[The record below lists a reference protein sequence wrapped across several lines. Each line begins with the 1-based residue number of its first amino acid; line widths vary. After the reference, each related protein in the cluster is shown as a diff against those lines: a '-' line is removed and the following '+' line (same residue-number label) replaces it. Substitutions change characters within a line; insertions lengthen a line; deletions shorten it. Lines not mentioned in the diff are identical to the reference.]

1 MAASN
6 VPLRNIV
13 GAQFRANPGYQLVV
27 FDRLPPEQQE
37 ALKELKND
45 PDFYGLLI
53 PQPGSG
59 RSAKSVSQDTA
70 LLLFTLSGPGTIPA
84 YVQSK
89 LGESCSRTLAEL
101 VLDGLLEIGND
112 GQFVSGSTAYDLIY
126 ENAPA
131 AHSEGMLSHLS
142 RSALQYAETLDVDES
157 LRLSARLYLY
167 NRVPL
172 SSRWKQQFPSQEF
185 VEDYLGITSGGATQ
199 RLLAPRWARMKV
211 APEFEGWF
219 HWETRTQ
226 RHDELQSGHNYK
238 LYVSPQPE
246 FVQKAFRELAV
257 VLAQSSAH
265 HFKIGCDASGLLRPD
280 KIVIYYYDFETL
292 KHEASLISDRLAFCP
307 AQGVPFTAAITEDG
321 LLSWGIDPPRQQ
333 GVLAW
338 QERESW
344 RLWITNR
351 LAVALL
357 AAKKSSS
364 STLEPWRFALERIR
378 LENIDTETWTPL
390 ASFGGRVVL
399 ER

>member
-1 MAASN
+1 MAASK
-6 VPLRNIV
+6 VLLRNIV

-37 ALKELKND
+37 ALKELRND

-70 LLLFTLSGPGTIPA
+70 LLLFTLSGPGKIPA

-89 LGESCSRTLAEL
+89 LGESCNQTLAEL
-101 VLDGLLEIGND
+101 VLDGLLEIGSD
-112 GQFVSGSTAYDLIY
+112 AQFVSGSQAYHLIY
-126 ENAPA
+126 EKPPA
-131 AHSEGMLSHLS
+131 SHAAGALSQLS
-142 RSALQYAETLDVDES
+142 QSALQYAETLDLDES

-172 SSRWKQQFPSQEF
+172 SSRWRQQFPSQEF
-185 VEDYLGITSGGATQ
+185 VAQYLGITNDGETQ
-199 RLLAPRWARMKV
+199 RLLDPRWARLKV

-219 HWETRTQ
+219 HWETRTH
-226 RHDELQSGHNYK
+226 RHDLRSGQSYK

-246 FVQKAFRELAV
+246 FVQKAFREVAV

-265 HFKIGCDASGLLRPD
+265 HFKVGDDASGMLRPD

-292 KHEASLISDRLAFCP
+292 QQEANLISDRLSFCP
-307 AQGVPFTAAITEDG
+307 AQGVPFTAAITQDG
-321 LLSWGIDPPRQQ
+321 LLSWGIDPRREQ

-357 AAKKSSS
+357 AAKKVSSG
-364 STLEPWRFALERIR
+364 TLEPWRFALERIR

-390 ASFGGRVVL
+390 ASFGRQVVL
-399 ER
+399 EK